1 MQCGYQGQEMKPV
14 VSWGTEVGPVS
25 LFVRLSYQRYSLTM
39 GFGPK
44 DHHRQLVSW
53 SQFLLRNTVSQAND
67 KLIHCSTVSLC
78 QLERCSIQRD
88 RLVGRLY
95 YSTKELLKRPNTTQ
109 GDIRRLQG
117 RCRLL
122 PDPPPV
128 FETADDKS
136 GSNGRGSLPL
146 PAITNHYHHRPHPFT
161 EGKLTQKLNF
171 PSVSGSFFVSCTI
184 SVSKTIWWSH
194 F

>member
-25 LFVRLSYQRYSLTM
+25 LFVRLSYQRCLLTM

-88 RLVGRLY
+88 RLVTLLY
-95 YSTKELLKRPNTTQ
+95 YSTKELLKCPNTT
-109 GDIRRLQG
+109 G
-117 RCRLL
+117 RHQTFARKVSA
-122 PDPPPV
+122 PPIHHLSLKRPMTNLAPTV
-128 FETADDKS
+128 
-136 GSNGRGSLPL
+136 GGRYLCLPL
-146 PAITNHYHHRPHPFT
+146 PTTIITGHIHS
-161 EGKLTQKLNF
+161 QK
-171 PSVSGSFFVSCTI
+171 GSLH
-184 SVSKTIWWSH
+184 KN
-194 F
+194 

>member
-25 LFVRLSYQRYSLTM
+25 LFVRLSYQRCLLTM

-88 RLVGRLY
+88 RLVGWPTLLFHQRASEVSEY
-95 YSTKELLKRPNTTQ
+95 YGETSDVCKEGVGSSLIHHLSLKRPMTNLAPTV
-109 GDIRRLQG
+109 GG
-117 RCRLL
+117 RYLC
-122 PDPPPV
+122 
-128 FETADDKS
+128 
-136 GSNGRGSLPL
+136 LPL
-146 PAITNHYHHRPHPFT
+146 PTTIITGHIHS
-161 EGKLTQKLNF
+161 QK
-171 PSVSGSFFVSCTI
+171 GSLH
-184 SVSKTIWWSH
+184 KN
-194 F
+194 